1 LVGLGLRWQLV
12 LFICKNLLLMFIEL
26 VVSLGFCSFS
36 DFISVIFQL
45 FRGFLLESL
54 LYNLPVNLSEFL
66 AKGLG

>member
-1 LVGLGLRWQLV
+1 
-12 LFICKNLLLMFIEL
+12 MFIEL